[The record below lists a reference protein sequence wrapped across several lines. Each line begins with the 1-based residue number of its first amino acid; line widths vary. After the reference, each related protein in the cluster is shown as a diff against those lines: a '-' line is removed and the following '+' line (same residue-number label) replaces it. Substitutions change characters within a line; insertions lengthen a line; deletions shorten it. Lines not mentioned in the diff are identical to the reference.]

1 MMKNELNHEEP
12 LELNDDELDTVV
24 GGYSVGDKVR
34 CNRWSVEYCPQCGK
48 LLMNYESTITGVRG
62 ELNGK
67 TFYWI
72 TLDCCGYKTSVS
84 EAAIIG

>member
-34 CNRWSVEYCPQCGK
+34 CNRWSVEYCPHCGK
-48 LLMNYESTITGVRG
+48 
-62 ELNGK
+62 
-67 TFYWI
+67 
-72 TLDCCGYKTSVS
+72 C
-84 EAAIIG
+84 